1 MNKKQMEK
9 TILDITTIRENV
21 RDNLYNLESELE
33 QAQSDIDEAINQ
45 IAMAEDS
52 MGDLDRTLETLKEE
66 LTNE

>member
-21 RDNLYNLESELE
+21 RDNLYNVESELE
-33 QAQSDIDEAINQ
+33 QAQSDIDEAISQ

-52 MGDLDRTLETLKEE
+52 MGDLDRILETLKEE
-66 LTNE
+66 VSNE